1 LEDKI
6 ALLCAG
12 SLDLGQ
18 VSGMVTDFLQ
28 ARQDMQIIVPC
39 GRNHTLRSSYN
50 GQKRV
55 VVLEWRNDL
64 PELFVT
70 ADAVVHNTGGM
81 GIVGISDRKCSP
93 HHIPRATWPVTKKC
107 KRACR
112 EQCFALATRY
122 QKYGEGAR
130 SSFQAN
136 SNIILKWTNQA
147 DAKNSAD
154 QIH

>member
-1 LEDKI
+1 
-6 ALLCAG
+6 
-12 SLDLGQ
+12 
-18 VSGMVTDFLQ
+18 MVTDFRQ
-28 ARQDMQIIVPC
+28 ARQDMQIIC

-55 VVLEWRNDL
+55 VALENDL

-70 ADAVVHNTGGM
+70 ADVVVHNTGGM
-81 GIVGISDRKCSP
+81 DIVGISDRKCSR
-93 HHIPRATWPVTKKC
+93 HHIPRATWPGTKKC